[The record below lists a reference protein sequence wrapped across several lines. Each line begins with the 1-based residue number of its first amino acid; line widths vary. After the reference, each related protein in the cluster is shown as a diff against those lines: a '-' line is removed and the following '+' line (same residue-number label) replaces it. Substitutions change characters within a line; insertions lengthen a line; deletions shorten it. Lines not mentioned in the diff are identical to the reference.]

1 MQAVLK
7 RQIDEITEDEL
18 KNIFYRDYLRR
29 LARYRM
35 TDNFY
40 RKKYGI
46 DFERFEEE
54 NIVEKQGY
62 TFEVESEAQEWELAI
77 DGIRTVEKKL
87 KEFSGEN

>member
-7 RQIDEITEDEL
+7 RQIDEMTEDTL
-18 KNIFYRDYLRR
+18 KNIFYRDYIRR
-29 LARYRM
+29 LTRYRM

-40 RKKYGI
+40 NKKY
-46 DFERFEEE
+46 DMEFERFEKE

-62 TFEVESEAQEWELAI
+62 TFEVESDAQEWELAI